1 MLTDTK
7 QKFMTKT
14 FAYTLGVIFLSFVT
28 AVFGAHHFPAVAR
41 MGWIGTIVL
50 TIAWFI
56 VIYGTQVIAPKSTIL
71 GQIGLCLVGI
81 IAGLFMVSIF
91 VYVPMIFILQALIS
105 SILLFLMLIFV
116 GLLTPFDLSRLSTIL
131 YTTLFVIIIVS
142 LVNVF
147 IFHSSLLSLVI
158 SIVSVI
164 IFSIFTARDAQY
176 LNKLSNAINDSNMDG
191 LAINGAMQLFLD
203 FYNIFLSILNIILEM
218 QRD

>member
-1 MLTDTK
+1 MITDTK

-14 FAYTLGVIFLSFVT
+14 FAYTLGVIILSFVT
-28 AVFGAHHFPAVAR
+28 AIFGAHHFPAVAR
-41 MGWIGTIVL
+41 MGWVGTIVL
-50 TIAWFI
+50 TIAWFV

-91 VYVPMIFILQALIS
+91 VYVPMVFIMQALIS
-105 SILLFLMLIFV
+105 SILLFVMLIFV

-147 IFHSSLLSLVI
+147 IFHSSIIALVV

-176 LNKLSNAINDSNMDG
+176 LNQLSDSVSDYNMDG
-191 LAINGAMQLFLD
+191 LAINGSMQLFLD
-203 FYNIFLSILNIILEM
+203 FYNIFLSILNIIIEL